1 MEAAGCGV
9 WSRRRRPPLPAH
21 SPAAP
26 AAVTAPASPCCC
38 SAKVGVGGWGGWGVG
53 RGAGSNHTRAVSVS
67 SSRCTRHR
75 LSQQALLPES
85 SASRLSCQKA
95 QLAAGSDASCHASR
109 TSVPMYTVASRR
121 CASSAA
127 SWGRQPRAVLPHPVG
142 RSSHG
147 GMGAGR
153 EPGRVGALRRHPAG
167 CEAGGG
173 HSTRVSP
180 PAGVC
185 QDCFIPCLHR
195 SHHHLT
201 HAGPQWLPQS
211 YCRRRR

>member
-1 MEAAGCGV
+1 MGGGA
-9 WSRRRRPPLPAH
+9 RRRQQSHTCSKRLQQPMHAAQAQPAG
-21 SPAAP
+21 SPAR
-26 AAVTAPASPCCC
+26 
-38 SAKVGVGGWGGWGVG
+38 K
-53 RGAGSNHTRAVSVS
+53 
-67 SSRCTRHR
+67 
-75 LSQQALLPES
+75 LSQQALLPEG
-85 SASRLSCQKA
+85 SAGSRLRR
-95 QLAAGSDASCHASR
+95 QLPRQPYLCPHVHRGQQAVRQLSG
-109 TSVPMYTVASRR
+109 VLGP
-121 CASSAA
+121 
-127 SWGRQPRAVLPHPVG
+127 QPRAVLPHPVG

-201 HAGPQWLPQS
+201 HAAHNGCHRATVGAAAERQQEARGAGTAQG
-211 YCRRRR
+211 CRAAGCYAGCSAGSMRGKAGAP